1 MSFCS
6 NCRHK
11 LGLASVFK
19 IKADSWTKQHLEQL
33 QLLSLHLFMKERLL
47 LFIKCTE
54 KDFSRITKKD
64 EAALDLISWKI
75 NK

>member
-11 LGLASVFK
+11 LGLASLFK
-19 IKADSWTKQHLEQL
+19 IKADGLNNYNSSHSTH
-33 QLLSLHLFMKERLL
+33 FMKERLL

-54 KDFSRITKKD
+54 KDFGRFD
-64 EAALDLISWKI
+64 FMEKI
-75 NK
+75 K